1 MSIKKFEKAF
11 TLIELIVTIVI
22 ASILTGTIF
31 ILYDRGTRD
40 FIQVQKQVKFKM
52 SRV

>member
-11 TLIELIVTIVI
+11 TLIELIVTIFI

-40 FIQVQKQVKFKM
+40 FIQVQETSEIQN